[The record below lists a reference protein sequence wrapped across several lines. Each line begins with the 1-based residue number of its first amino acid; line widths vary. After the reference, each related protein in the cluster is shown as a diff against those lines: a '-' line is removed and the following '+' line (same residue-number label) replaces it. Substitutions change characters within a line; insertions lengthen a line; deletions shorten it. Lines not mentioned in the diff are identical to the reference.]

1 MLNYLIML
9 KYLKTLIFILIV
21 LHSSCNAQEK
31 SKEMINR
38 KPVVAGRFYPSDKNE
53 LKNELKDFFD
63 KAEKKY
69 PDNIRALIAPHAGYV
84 YSGEVASAAYA
95 QIDAKKNYK
104 SIFILAPSHYKAFA
118 GASIYNIGNYETPL
132 GEVHV
137 DIETANKLIA
147 QSKYIAYVP
156 DAHTQEHALE
166 VQLPFLQYYLKP
178 TYKIIP
184 MVIGTQNEK
193 IIKEIAAV
201 LKPYF
206 TKDNLFV
213 ISSDFS
219 HYPAYQDARFVDS
232 LTANAILKN
241 SPKTLLKQVRE
252 NSEKKIKHLVTS
264 MCGFSPVL
272 TLLYITQ
279 SDRNLQ
285 YRLIKYQNSG
295 DSPYGEKE
303 RVVGYN
309 AIVASESRAENPL
322 GFNLSKKDKEI
333 LLKIARQTVETYVKT
348 GKKPQIDTSG
358 FSEALKTPAGAFVTL
373 NKQHKL
379 RGCIGIFHSDLALYQ
394 VVQNMAVSAAMNDP
408 RFSPVQEK
416 ELDKLHIEISVL
428 SPMHKINSMDEIE
441 IGKHGIYIKKGYK
454 HGTLLPQV
462 ATDNHWTRE
471 QFVNYC
477 AQYKAGISLSELK
490 DADLYVYQA
499 IVFEED

>member
-1 MLNYLIML
+1 MELLA
-9 KYLKTLIFILIV
+9 KYTVLLMFCFSLFSCSAQVQKHTL
-21 LHSSCNAQEK
+21 
-31 SKEMINR
+31 INR
-38 KPVVAGRFYPSDKNE
+38 KAVVAGRFYPSDKDE
-53 LKNELKDFFD
+53 LKKQLKAFFE
-63 KAEKKY
+63 KAEKKHLR
-69 PDNIRALIAPHAGYV
+69 NIRALIAPHAGYV
-84 YSGEVASAAYA
+84 YSGEVAAAAYA
-95 QIDAKKNYK
+95 QIDTKKNYK
-104 SIFILAPSHYKAFA
+104 RIFILAPSHYKAFA

-156 DAHTQEHALE
+156 DVHVQEHALE
-166 VQLPFLQYYLKP
+166 VQLPFLQYYLKSDIQ
-178 TYKIIP
+178 IIP
-184 MVIGTQNEK
+184 VVIGTQNEK
-193 IIKEIAAV
+193 IIKEIAAA

-206 TKDNLFV
+206 NRDNLFV

-219 HYPAYQDARFVDS
+219 HYPAYNDAKLVDS
-232 LTANAILKN
+232 LSAMAILKN
-241 SPKTLLKQVRE
+241 NPKELIKQVRE
-252 NSEKKIKHLVTS
+252 NSEKNIEHLVTS
-264 MCGFSPVL
+264 MCGLSPVL

-279 SDRNLQ
+279 SNRNLK
-285 YRLIKYQNSG
+285 YHLVKYQNSG

-309 AIVASESRAENPL
+309 AIVVSENVQENSL
-322 GFNLSKKDKEI
+322 GFNLNKKDKEI

-394 VVQNMAVSAAMNDP
+394 VVQDMAVSAAMNDS

-428 SPMHKINSMDEIE
+428 TPLHKINSIDEIE
-441 IGKHGIYIKKGYK
+441 IGKHGIYIKKAYK

-462 ATDNHWTRE
+462 ATGNHWTAE

-499 IVFEED
+499 IVFEEN